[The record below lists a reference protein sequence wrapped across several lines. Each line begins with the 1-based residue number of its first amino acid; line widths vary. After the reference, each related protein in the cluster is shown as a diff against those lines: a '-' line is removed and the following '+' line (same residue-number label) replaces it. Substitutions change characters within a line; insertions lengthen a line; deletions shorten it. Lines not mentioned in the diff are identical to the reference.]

1 MVGEIKVDNEMLVMR
16 LTSRLELI
24 VVRSCSE
31 LRSIMG
37 GRVSFRELESTIGT
51 TILGNLVASPLQ
63 LQDTRD
69 GQFCSANSCLD
80 LILSKLIPLLLKVSK
95 VDFKSTEFK
104 HLKLHFT
111 VCTKT
116 E

>member
-1 MVGEIKVDNEMLVMR
+1 MYWISLGGYPGGYLLVVGEIKVDNEMLVMR

-37 GRVSFRELESTIGT
+37 GRVPFRELESTIGT
-51 TILGNLVASPLQ
+51 TILGNQLASPLQ

-69 GQFCSANSCLD
+69 GQFCSANPWLD
-80 LILSKLIPLLLKVSK
+80 LIFVQIDTTPPQIKLI
-95 VDFKSTEFK
+95 
-104 HLKLHFT
+104 
-111 VCTKT
+111 
-116 E
+116 